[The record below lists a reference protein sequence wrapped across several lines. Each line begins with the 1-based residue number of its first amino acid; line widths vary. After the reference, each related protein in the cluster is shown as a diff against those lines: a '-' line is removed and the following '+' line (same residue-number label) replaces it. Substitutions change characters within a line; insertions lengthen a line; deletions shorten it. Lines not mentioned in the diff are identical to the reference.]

1 MSKINIAI
9 NGKFFG
15 SLGTGVQRVAEE
27 LIIALDKLLTEDAAL
42 KQKFNIEIFSPTNSF
57 IHLSTQTIIKENGG
71 FLSGLFKN
79 IPWEHINLPIL
90 ARGRTILSLC
100 NIGPIFSRNAIVMIH
115 DAQFYIAPDS
125 YSLWFKLWY
134 KFTTHMTGLMSAKIL
149 TVSEYSKEQL
159 VNYNIAK
166 AEKIT
171 VIHNGCDHIL
181 RTKADDQIFEKI
193 KLANTAKYCVA
204 QSNSKNY
211 KNIGVLF
218 KAFASAELRNV
229 TLVLY
234 GSAGKQAFEAMGH
247 TVPDNVVFTGR
258 ISDAELKSLI
268 TYAQATLTPS
278 LTEGFG
284 LQPLEGMILGCPAIV
299 APCGALPE
307 VCGDVGLYANPNQP
321 EAWAKA
327 VRYVIDNEKFT
338 ENLKE
343 KIKIH
348 AQHFSWEKAGEKLLK
363 ILANESAL

>member
-1 MSKINIAI
+1 MSTINIAI

-15 SLGTGVQRVAEE
+15 SIGTGVQRVAEE
-27 LIIALDKLLTEDAAL
+27 LIIALDQLLTEDAAL

-57 IHLSTQTIIKENGG
+57 IHLSTTRIIKENGG

-79 IPWEHINLPIL
+79 IPWEHINLPML
-90 ARGRTILSLC
+90 ARGKTILSLC
-100 NIGPIFSRNAIVMIH
+100 NIGPIFSKNAIVMIH

-159 VNYNIAK
+159 VKYNIAK

-181 RTKADDQIFEKI
+181 RTEADDHIFEKL
-193 KLANTAKYCVA
+193 KLAKTTKYCVA
-204 QSNSKNY
+204 QSNTKNY

-218 KAFASAELRNV
+218 KAFASDELKDV

-234 GSAGKQAFEAMGH
+234 GSAGKQAFESMGH
-247 TVPDNVVFTGR
+247 HVPSNVVFTGR
-258 ISDAELKSLI
+258 ISDAELKALI
-268 TYAQATLTPS
+268 QQAQATLTPS

-307 VCGDVGLYANPNQP
+307 MCGDVGLYANPNQP
-321 EAWAKA
+321 EAWIKA
-327 VRYVIDNEKFT
+327 IRYVIDNQAFT

-343 KIKIH
+343 KIKVH
-348 AQHFSWEKAGEKLLK
+348 AKQFTWEQAAKKLLTV
-363 ILANESAL
+363 LD